1 MKLIAETQQESR
13 IVDGLSALL
22 SDLGV
27 EVDGYRQEEA
37 IAVTFFSTN
46 HFAMPEELLGLSR
59 DEQSAFLSSIE
70 DAMRGAMLAAGY
82 RTINKALRQAKR
94 GISHPDRHLS

>member
-13 IVDGLSALL
+13 LVDGLSALL

-27 EVDGYRQEEA
+27 EVDGYRKDEA
-37 IAVTFFSTN
+37 VAVTFFSAN
-46 HFAMPEELLGLSR
+46 QFAMPEELLDMSA
-59 DEQSAFLSSIE
+59 DEQSAFLCSIE

-82 RTINKALRQAKR
+82 RTINKALRHAKR

>member
-22 SDLGV
+22 NDLGV
-27 EVDGYRQEEA
+27 EVDSYRRDEA
-37 IAVTFFSTN
+37 MAVTFFSTN
-46 HFAMPEELLGLSR
+46 HFTMPEELLGLDR
-59 DEQSAFLSSIE
+59 EEQSAFLCSIE

-82 RTINKALRQAKR
+82 RTINKALRRARR
-94 GISHPDRHLS
+94 GISHPDRRLS